1 MSDEVN
7 DDAME
12 YMNLLQK
19 DIFEANVYVMTPKGK
34 VIALPNGST
43 PIDFAYRIHTEV
55 GHHTVG
61 ATINGVLVPLN
72 TILKTGDVVSIRTN
86 KQSPGPSEDW
96 IKIVKVRMPEIKF
109 ALFSRNRKVSD
120 ALWI

>member
-1 MSDEVN
+1 
-7 DDAME
+7 
-12 YMNLLQK
+12 
-19 DIFEANVYVMTPKGK
+19 MTPKGK

-72 TILKTGDVVSIRTN
+72 TILKRVMLLVFVQTNNLQVQVRTG
-86 KQSPGPSEDW
+86 
-96 IKIVKVRMPEIKF
+96 
-109 ALFSRNRKVSD
+109 
-120 ALWI
+120 

>member
-1 MSDEVN
+1 MSDDVN

-43 PIDFAYRIHTEV
+43 PIDFAYRVHTEV

-61 ATINGVLVPLN
+61 ATINGVLMPLN
-72 TILKTGDVVSIRTN
+72 TKLKTGDVVSIRTS

-96 IKIVKVRMPEIKF
+96 IKIVKC
-109 ALFSRNRKVSD
+109 SCT
-120 ALWI
+120 